1 MTCAKL
7 FQGIPC
13 QHSNGTIGSLVN
25 LSKLSEVGAAL
36 NQNGVRTEMFWVG
49 RGPMIG
55 CLGCGAC
62 CKTKRCFY
70 DKDSVNGF
78 LDKAGQ
84 FDGFV
89 FGSPVHFAT
98 ISGTM
103 KFFMGRAFFNTLH
116 DNPFQGK
123 IAATVVSARRS
134 GTTSALD
141 QLNKYPVHRGMP
153 LASYQYWPKT
163 MPPSDH
169 SAGTMDGSSSRTFG
183 LQRSAPCPARS
194 S

>member
-13 QHSNGTIGSLVN
+13 QHSNGTIDSLVN
-25 LSKLSEVGAAL
+25 FSKLSEVGAAL
-36 NQNGVRTEMFWVG
+36 NQNGVRTEMFW
-49 RGPMIG
+49 
-55 CLGCGAC
+55 
-62 CKTKRCFY
+62 
-70 DKDSVNGF
+70 DGF

-89 FGSPVHFAT
+89 FGSPVHFVA

-103 KFFMGRAFFNTLH
+103 KSFMDRAFFSPLH

-153 LASYQYWPKT
+153 LASCQYWPKT